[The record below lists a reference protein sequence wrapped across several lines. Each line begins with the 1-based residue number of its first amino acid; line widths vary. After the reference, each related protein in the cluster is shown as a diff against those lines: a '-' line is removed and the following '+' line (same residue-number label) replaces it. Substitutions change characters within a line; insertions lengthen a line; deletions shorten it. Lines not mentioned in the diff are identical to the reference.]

1 MFGEWLGVN
10 AETDNRREHNG
21 VSLQH
26 ARSQQHQL
34 AHLSGEQIRRT
45 RSSSEAFANPNVQK
59 ISHPKQGQRS
69 PGPPKKPNPERR
81 SGGNAS
87 PFPSSP
93 QRSSRRES
101 PERRPGGNLST
112 IPSSLQSSRRVV
124 PSFTSSSSRR
134 GGMSTSPHR
143 NWHSQDEVSERDQ
156 PDPQKEVSYIYTR
169 TRSVDNRSIGSGRS
183 LSKTKIIRQNSNSLK
198 RSKSR
203 DDGADDLTR
212 SPMKSLSPKLNSWG
226 NNSPRSGIIKRDD
239 PLTKL
244 SIDDKMMSVMS
255 DISVEFSD
263 DESEMIDSKGKYDCF
278 CSGSK
283 LRCFFKYSCLI
294 YFVFGLT
301 LGAYYVKTS
310 QSREIQIKNLLLK
323 FVENPVLRDA
333 TTPQG
338 RAFEWILHT
347 DVAQLD
353 ALNAQLVER
362 YVIAVL
368 YFAFSGIG
376 WISSEQWLSKKPIC
390 NWQGITCTATQDG
403 THVTRIQLV
412 NNELR
417 GTIPDEIDQLLYL
430 EELALHENK
439 IYGSIPQ
446 TLSGIEN
453 IKKIELYDNALTGQ
467 IPDSLFK
474 WTPLT
479 VLYLHWNSLT
489 GTIPHNI
496 GSAKK
501 LQSLSLSGNKFQGN
515 IPPSIGF
522 LFKLEEL
529 WIWDCNISGTIP
541 EDITALEQ
549 LRILELG
556 SNNIVGTIPSSI
568 GQLKNLEQLNIDQ
581 NGLTG
586 SIPPSIGEILTLQ
599 TLLLGGNKFTGE
611 IDSSICDLRKMF
623 LEDLRAN
630 CANRSVPRVECACC
644 TQCV

>member
-1 MFGEWLGVN
+1 MFGEWLGGN
-10 AETDNRREHNG
+10 AETDNRKDQNG
-21 VSLQH
+21 VFLQH

-34 AHLSGEQIRRT
+34 AHLSGEQLRRARSMT
-45 RSSSEAFANPNVQK
+45 RSSSEAFGNPNIQK
-59 ISHPKQGQRS
+59 VSNLKQVQRS
-69 PGPPKKPNPERR
+69 PGPQKTLPECR

-93 QRSSRRES
+93 QSSR
-101 PERRPGGNLST
+101 
-112 IPSSLQSSRRVV
+112 PSSPQNPRRV
-124 PSFTSSSSRR
+124 PSFTSNSSRR

-143 NWHSQDEVSERDQ
+143 NWHSQEEVS
-156 PDPQKEVSYIYTR
+156 DPQKEVAYIYTR
-169 TRSVDNRSIGSGRS
+169 TQSVDNRSIGSGRS
-183 LSKTKIIRQNSNSLK
+183 LSKIKIIRQNSNSLK

-203 DDGADDLTR
+203 DEWADELTR
-212 SPMKSLSPKLNSWG
+212 SPMKSQSPRSNSWG
-226 NNSPRSGIIKRDD
+226 NNSPRPGIIKRDD
-239 PLTKL
+239 PMTKL

-263 DESEMIDSKGKYDCF
+263 DESEMIDPKRKSDCF
-278 CSGSK
+278 CAGSK
-283 LRCFFKYSCLI
+283 MRCFFKYSCLI
-294 YFVFGLT
+294 YLVFGLT

-310 QSREIQIKNLLLK
+310 QSREIQIKNVLLK

-347 DVAQLD
+347 DVAQLE
-353 ALNAQLVER
+353 ALNPQLVER

-390 NWQGITCTATQDG
+390 NWQGITCTATVDS

-453 IKKIELYDNALTGQ
+453 IKIIELYDNALTGQ

-556 SNNIVGTIPSSI
+556 SNNIVGTIPSNI
-568 GQLKNLEQLNIDQ
+568 GLLTNLEQLNIDQ

-630 CANRSVPRVECACC
+630 CANRSLPRVECACC